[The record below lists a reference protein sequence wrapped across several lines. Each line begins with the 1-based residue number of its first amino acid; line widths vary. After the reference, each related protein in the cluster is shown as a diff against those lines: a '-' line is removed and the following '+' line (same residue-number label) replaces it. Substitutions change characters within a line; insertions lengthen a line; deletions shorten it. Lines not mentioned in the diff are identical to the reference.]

1 MQHMWKRVSA
11 QIHKSQQSR
20 NGRPHLGK
28 ESQIFKR
35 LQTLGFRI
43 LKDILFSA
51 RAQTHFHTHMGKMG
65 PPVLEF
71 GPIFERVSGLGMGV
85 KKAWV
90 VLYVVGDTTTL
101 QLEGMPPLL
110 LFSIF
115 E

>member
-1 MQHMWKRVSA
+1 
-11 QIHKSQQSR
+11 
-20 NGRPHLGK
+20 
-28 ESQIFKR
+28 
-35 LQTLGFRI
+35 
-43 LKDILFSA
+43 
-51 RAQTHFHTHMGKMG
+51 MGKMG
-65 PPVLEF
+65 PLMLEF
-71 GPIFERVSGLGMGV
+71 WSHIFERVSGLVMVV